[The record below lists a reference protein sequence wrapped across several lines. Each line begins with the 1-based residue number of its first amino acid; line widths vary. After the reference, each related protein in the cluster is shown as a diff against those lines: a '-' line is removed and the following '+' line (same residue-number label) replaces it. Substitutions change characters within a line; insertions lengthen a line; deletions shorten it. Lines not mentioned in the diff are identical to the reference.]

1 MNRLKSVLVGVDFSE
16 CSTTALH
23 QAARLAR
30 CNGATLHVLHVV
42 DASAVTG
49 LAKVMKQDVEQQRQ
63 QTQTAA
69 RRELAR
75 WLGRH
80 QLPDGWQS
88 EALVGAPLD
97 TILDRAREVK
107 ADLIVLG
114 ERGKNT
120 ASPQVGLVAL
130 RVLRRS
136 PAKVLLVDNGN
147 PAPFETIIACIDF
160 TPSCR
165 EVVEQARRLATLNA
179 CRVDFLHVYDPPW
192 DRLSD
197 VLPAM
202 SLSEELREQYL
213 GMLETQLADF
223 VGSLAGLNARLMLRE
238 SPRYQSGIAL
248 HAQLENADLILL
260 ATNARRNPCDELL
273 GSTAERLV
281 RELPCSV
288 LVVKPSPPA
297 DAPKG

>member
-16 CSTTALH
+16 CSTAALH
-23 QAARLAR
+23 QAARLAQW
-30 CNGATLHVLHVV
+30 NKATLHVLHVV
-42 DASAVTG
+42 DAPAVAG
-49 LAKVMKQDVEQQRQ
+49 LAKAMKMDVEQQREMA
-63 QTQTAA
+63 QTAA
-69 RRELAR
+69 RRELSR
-75 WLGRH
+75 CLGRH
-80 QLPDGWQS
+80 TLPDGWQS
-88 EALVGAPLD
+88 EAVVGAPLD

-114 ERGKNT
+114 ERGSNT

-136 PAKVLLVDNGN
+136 PVKVLLVDSDTT
-147 PAPFETIIACIDF
+147 APFQRVIACVDF
-160 TPSCR
+160 APSCR
-165 EVVEQARRLATLNA
+165 EVIEQARRLAALNA
-179 CRVDFLHVYDPPW
+179 CRVDFLHIYDPPW
-192 DRLSD
+192 DRLRY
-197 VLPAM
+197 VLPAL
-202 SLSEELREQYL
+202 SLSEELRQQYL
-213 GMLETQLADF
+213 NMLDSQLADF
-223 VGSLAGLNARLMLRE
+223 VGSLSGLDARLVLRE

-260 ATNARRNPCDELL
+260 ATNARRTPGDELL

-297 DAPKG
+297 NAPNG